1 MLLLKPQMSA
11 PTMGMPNML
20 KLSTPVVQMIG
31 SFTKE
36 VPVVSTY
43 YKPEME
49 YFMASQSERTSP
61 VQCPPYLP
69 CPGKVER
76 DMMNGRSFG
85 RTDLRA
91 AFVTIVSVKPYMLW
105 RL

>member
-1 MLLLKPQMSA
+1 MTIIQFRISVTISGKWEAMYQ
-11 PTMGMPNML
+11 
-20 KLSTPVVQMIG
+20 QQC
-31 SFTKE
+31 
-36 VPVVSTY
+36 
-43 YKPEME
+43 KPEME
-49 YFMASQSERTSP
+49 YFMASQSERISP

-91 AFVTIVSVKPYMLW
+91 AFVTIVSVNPYMLW